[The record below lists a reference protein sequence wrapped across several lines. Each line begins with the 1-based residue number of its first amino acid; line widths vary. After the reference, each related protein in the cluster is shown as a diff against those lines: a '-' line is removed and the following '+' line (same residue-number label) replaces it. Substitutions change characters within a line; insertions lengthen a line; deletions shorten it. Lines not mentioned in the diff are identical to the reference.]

1 MQSFPTTIQQLNDW
15 IYAIDQQMVRAFV
28 LVGTQ
33 RALCLDT
40 GVCAADLPAY
50 IRQITSL
57 PVSVC
62 LTHSDHDHTANLAQF
77 SEAYVH
83 PAELPTLQGFS
94 GVHFVPVAEG
104 DVLDLGGKRLTVLA
118 CPGHTPGS
126 IALLEADDKILF
138 SGDTVSRGPVY
149 LFGPGRQPDLYL
161 STLYHLREMAR
172 SGRFSAIYPNHNT
185 CPIAPARIDDLI
197 ACTQGILDG
206 TLDSVPAGLA
216 MPGAEA
222 VRLYRSGDCGIFYAP
237 RP

>member
-1 MQSFPTTIQQLNDW
+1 MQTFPSTIQQLNDW
-15 IYAIDQQMVRAFV
+15 IYAIDQQIVRAFV
-28 LVGTQ
+28 LVGTR

-40 GVCAADLPAY
+40 GVCTADLPAR

-83 PAELPTLQGFS
+83 PAELPALQDFS
-94 GVHFVPVAEG
+94 SVRFMPLAEG
-104 DVLDLGGKRLTVLA
+104 DVFDLGGKRLTVLA

-126 IALLEADDKILF
+126 ISLLEADDKLLF

-161 STLYHLREMAR
+161 STLYRLREMAHA
-172 SGRFSAIYPNHNT
+172 GRFSTIYPNHNT
-185 CPIAPARIDDLI
+185 CPIAPACIDDLI
-197 ACTQGILDG
+197 TCTQGILDG
-206 TLDSVPAGLA
+206 TLSSVPAGLT
-216 MPGAEA
+216 MPGAET
-222 VRLYRSGDCGIFYAP
+222 VRLYQSGDCGIFYEP
-237 RP
+237 RA